1 MNKTDLIQ
9 KVKALDGLTQ
19 DERAYLINLVN
30 TKKKYGLVWEDKP
43 EAVEDDLR
51 ENLPVLKEVKEKAII
66 NGGGSLSEAEVPNHI
81 LIEGDNL
88 HALTALTFTHEG
100 KIDVIYIDPPYNT
113 GEKDFKYNDS
123 YIDKEN
129 GFRHSMWLSFIS
141 KRMKIIKRL
150 LSNTGVLLVHIDEN
164 EFDALSLLLETE
176 IFKEQDCLG
185 YIIWNKKNP
194 KGDAKEVA
202 TMHEY
207 IICFAKN
214 KSDFL
219 SLEGTLSREKPNAI
233 EIIKKAKTLYSKIGK
248 EVIPDDVKE
257 VIAPFNFSKEILND
271 FKVKYDLALVNKEF
285 DAWLKRQSDFSEGE
299 KAYKFIDE
307 NGDVFQTVSM
317 AWPNKEQAPE
327 DYFIPINHPLNRKP
341 CPVPERGWRN
351 PSSTMKKLLG
361 DKEPIILP
369 NNMVIHG
376 EITFTINS
384 KGENN
389 QPRRKY
395 LLKENMYENTPSIFN
410 YGASDDTFFRSIG
423 LEFPYAKPAEVAKYL
438 LNSIHPNPGII
449 LDCFAGSGTTLH
461 AVLELNKKDNKG
473 RVGIIVTNNEVDSKT
488 EKLLLKKGVK
498 KGSEEY
504 EKEGICRKIT
514 YPRISRVIQGYQD
527 VEGNIV
533 EGLTNNNLRYYKS
546 EFVSREPSLKNKR
559 QLTHLATEL
568 LCIKEDCYT
577 EQPVA
582 IPKAR
587 LFANSRVTLLILFDD
602 DVIPQAVELIKSME
616 APEIK
621 VYVFSVGADPYTED
635 FMEVADK
642 VTLCALPDA
651 IYKAYHHV
659 LPKKQRAPVMQEEVL
674 QQEVAQDLFSDL
686 VDEEN
691 N

>member
-9 KVKALDGLTQ
+9 KVKALEGLSQ

-43 EAVEDDLR
+43 EEVEEQLR

-66 NGGGSLSEAEVPNHI
+66 NGEEHPNHI

-100 KIDVIYIDPPYNT
+100 KIDVVYIDPPYNT
-113 GEKDFKYNDS
+113 GENDFKYNDT

-141 KRMKIIKRL
+141 KRLKIIKKL

-194 KGDAKEVA
+194 KGDAKGVA

-207 IICFAKN
+207 ILCIAKN
-214 KSDFL
+214 KTEFL
-219 SLEGTLSREKPNAI
+219 SLEGTLSREKPNAV
-233 EIIKKAKTLYSKIGK
+233 EIIKKAKNLFSKIGK
-248 EVIPDDVKE
+248 DVIPDDVKE
-257 VIAPFNFSKEILND
+257 VIAPFNFSREILND
-271 FKVKYDLALVNKEF
+271 FKVKYDLALINKEF
-285 DAWLKRQSDFSEGE
+285 DAWLKRQTEFSEGE

-307 NGDVFQTVSM
+307 NGDAFQTVSM
-317 AWPNKEQAPE
+317 AWPNKEQAPD
-327 DYFIPINHPLNRKP
+327 DYFIPLKHPINGLP
-341 CPVPERGWRN
+341 CPIPERGWRN

-369 NNMVIHG
+369 NNMVIQG

-395 LLKENMYENTPSIFN
+395 LLKENMSENTPSIFN
-410 YGASDDTFFRSIG
+410 YGASDDSFFKSIG
-423 LEFPYAKPAEVAKYL
+423 LEFPYAKPVEVAKYL
-438 LNSIHPNPGII
+438 LNSIHPNPRII

-461 AVLELNKKDNKG
+461 AVLELNKKDNKD
-473 RVGIIVTNNEVDSKT
+473 RVGIIVTNNEVDAKT
-488 EKLLLKKGVK
+488 EKVVLKKGLQK
-498 KGSEEY
+498 DSEEF
-504 EKEGICRKIT
+504 ENEGICRKIT
-514 YPRISRVIQGYQD
+514 YPRIKKVIQGYQD
-527 VEGNIV
+527 KEGNTV
-533 EGLTNNNLRYYKS
+533 GGLTNNNLRYYKS

-559 QLTHLATEL
+559 ELTQLATEL

-577 EQPVA
+577 EQK
-582 IPKAR
+582 INIKQAR
-587 LFANSRVTLLILFDD
+587 LFANSKVTLLILFDD
-602 DVIPQAVELIKSME
+602 HIIPQAVELIKDLES
-616 APEIK
+616 PEIK
-621 VYVFSVGADPYTED
+621 VYVFSMGSDPYTED
-635 FMEVADK
+635 FAEVLDK
-642 VTLCALPDA
+642 VILCALPDA
-651 IYKAYHHV
+651 IYKAYQNV
-659 LPKKQRAPVMQEEVL
+659 LPKKNRVVPIIEEEPEAPTN
-674 QQEVAQDLFSDL
+674 
-686 VDEEN
+686 EN
-691 N
+691 GEQLSIL